1 VPAGARDHLALERKN
16 KVFVLEENLGRSTM
30 NGEFLRKKA
39 RRLLLLADACFDGDT
54 ARQLRLMADEFQT
67 IADREEPVVP
77 LALINGG
84 RGHASGGLDLH

>member
-1 VPAGARDHLALERKN
+1 
-16 KVFVLEENLGRSTM
+16 M

>member
-1 VPAGARDHLALERKN
+1 
-16 KVFVLEENLGRSTM
+16 M

-39 RRLLLLADACFDGDT
+39 RRLLLLADACFDADT

-84 RGHASGGLDLH
+84 RGHASGGVGVMREATALRRSATRCSRRR